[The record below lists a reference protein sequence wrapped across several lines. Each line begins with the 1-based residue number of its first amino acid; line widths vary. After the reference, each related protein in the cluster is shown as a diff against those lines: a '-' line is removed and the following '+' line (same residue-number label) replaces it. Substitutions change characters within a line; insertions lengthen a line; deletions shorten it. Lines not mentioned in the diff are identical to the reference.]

1 MNFNGE
7 LFFGVNL
14 VYSGNFTINGNVTV
28 NGTALFADGKAG
40 APSIAFANETSLGF
54 YRNALG
60 EVTFTGLK
68 MILDGDLQITQDL
81 IIDGDVTL
89 NGDLKC
95 EDLTCQSITNS
106 GTASNGTN
114 AQTTGALSTTSISN
128 SGTQSNGT
136 NAQTTGALSTTSI
149 SNSGTQSNGT
159 NAQTTGAL
167 SCTSLSSSGTAQ
179 VTNIASTS
187 GSNVS
192 GTFYTFASDVGS
204 SLNSFANFHVTATG
218 LATTA
223 GGGMGVEVV
232 GRNGAYIGVCRSN
245 ASLGQLPASTA
256 YFTSGSNSNVSIG
269 RGSGNLAST
278 SDILINSSGAVA
290 MTNGSLTTTSLTA
303 SGTGF
308 TVTSSAGGSTT
319 NGYTSLLSSV
329 PSAVTSQLCGI
340 GINIPGRGSMMM
352 GCNKTTGA
360 TGDLA
365 ASTNYISSGGTAAPI
380 SIGRGASDLPNKQ
393 DILINTDGSI
403 AMTNGQVSVA
413 SISIASTTGTTS
425 QTRAV
430 FLGTT
435 NSQTITSGT
444 TATTVTI
451 WSTTAATTSG
461 LAVTCDGTTF
471 TVPSTGRY
479 MVTVTMSG
487 STRNSSLWRLLRID
501 QAGEKWG
508 TQAVSP
514 PTTEPWT
521 CTTGAVS
528 LSLAASATFTVE
540 VAQTDGLA
548 NSETIGTASGPVKC
562 TITKSI

>member
-14 VYSGNFTINGNVTV
+14 TYSGNFTINGNVTV

-40 APSIAFANETSLGF
+40 APSIAFTNETSLGF

-60 EVTFTGLK
+60 EVTFTGSRL
-68 MILDGDLQITQDL
+68 ILDGDLQITQDL

-167 SCTSLSSSGTAQ
+167 SCTSITSSGTAQ

-278 SDILINSSGAVA
+278 ADILI
-290 MTNGSLTTTSLTA
+290 
-303 SGTGF
+303 
-308 TVTSSAGGSTT
+308 GST
-319 NGYTSLLSSV
+319 
-329 PSAVTSQLCGI
+329 
-340 GINIPGRGSMMM
+340 
-352 GCNKTTGA
+352 
-360 TGDLA
+360 
-365 ASTNYISSGGTAAPI
+365 GTV
-380 SIGRGASDLPNKQ
+380 
-393 DILINTDGSI
+393 

-413 SISIASTTGTTS
+413 SISIASTSGTTS
-425 QTRAV
+425 QTRAL

-435 NSQTITSGT
+435 NSQSITSGT
-444 TATTVTI
+444 TAQTVTV
-451 WSTTAATTSG
+451 WSTTASTTRG
-461 LAVTCDGTTF
+461 LAVTCNGTTF
-471 TVPSTGRY
+471 TVPSTGNYTVEPLVYCDTDIQSLYFMIQVNKAGDSTLRGTKI
-479 MVTVTMSG
+479 VTPVT
-487 STRNSSLWRLLRID
+487 N
-501 QAGEKWG
+501 G
-508 TQAVSP
+508 TQVLSTAVNID
-514 PTTEPWT
+514 
-521 CTTGAVS
+521 
-528 LSLAASATFTVE
+528 LAASGTFTIE
-540 VAQTDGLA
+540 VAQVNTGGA
-548 NSETIGTASGPVKC
+548 KNIGGATNGPKMYVVVNKNL
-562 TITKSI
+562 